1 MYESKKSMTSW
12 FLAYLYVISFSF
24 LLSLIS
30 VYASMK
36 LALRY
41 KLMDDPGPRK
51 LQVKPI
57 PLLGGVGIF
66 VSFYLTIL
74 FNFIVLHFSISSPEI
89 SRLLPAEVVAYA
101 PNALRLSGA
110 LMSILWAGVL
120 VFIVGL
126 IDDWKDLGA
135 WPKLA
140 VHIVC
145 ASILFFSGIRITF
158 FTHSEI
164 ASYFM
169 TVIWVV
175 GITNA
180 FNLLDNMDGLS
191 SGVAV
196 IANLFLWIISIASNE
211 FFVALFL
218 SALMGAI
225 LGFWVFNFPPA
236 RIFMGDAGSYLIG
249 FLTASV
255 TILGTYYQP
264 NASTLFTV
272 LMPVLVLGV
281 PIYDLLSVILIRLY
295 EGRSIF
301 QGDKQHFSHRIVD
314 LGMSKKGAV
323 FFLYL
328 VSFAFGTSS
337 LILGF
342 FQAYKV
348 SIVLLQTIAFVS
360 IIALLEYFG
369 RRHHHGKK

>member
-1 MYESKKSMTSW
+1 MTAW
-12 FLAYLYVISFSF
+12 LVAYLYVLAFSF
-24 LLSLIS
+24 LVSLIS
-30 VYASMK
+30 VYGAMK

-41 KLMDDPGPRK
+41 NLMDDPSPRK
-51 LQVKPI
+51 LQERPV
-57 PLLGGVGIF
+57 PLLGGAGIF
-66 VSFYLTIL
+66 IAFYSTVLINYIIL
-74 FNFIVLHFSISSPEI
+74 KFSISCPEI
-89 SRLLPAEVVAYA
+89 ARFLPSEVMNYA
-101 PNALRLSGA
+101 PNALRLGGSM
-110 LMSILWAGVL
+110 MSILCAGII

-140 VHIVC
+140 IHILA
-145 ASILFFSGIRITF
+145 ASILYFSGIKVTF
-158 FTHSEI
+158 FTNSEI
-164 ASYFM
+164 ASYIM
-169 TVIWVV
+169 TVLWVV

-191 SGVAV
+191 SGIAV
-196 IANLFLWIISIASNE
+196 ISNLFLWIISIASNE

-218 SALMGAI
+218 SALMGSI
-225 LGFWVFNFPPA
+225 IGFWVFNFPPA

-264 NASTLFTV
+264 NASTLFSI

-281 PIYDLLSVILIRLY
+281 PIYDLLSVIFIRLC
-295 EGRSIF
+295 EGKSIF

-323 FFLYL
+323 CFLYL

-342 FQAYKV
+342 FQAYRV
-348 SIVLLQTIAFVS
+348 GIVLLQTIAFVS

-369 RRHHHGKK
+369 RRRQNGKH

>member
-1 MYESKKSMTSW
+1 MTSW
-12 FLAYLYVISFSF
+12 SLAYLYVIFFSF

-30 VYASMK
+30 VYAAMK
-36 LALRY
+36 LAFRY

-51 LQVKPI
+51 IQDRPI

-66 VSFYLTIL
+66 ISFYATIL
-74 FNFIVLHFSISSPEI
+74 INFIVLDYSVSSPEI
-89 SRLLPAEVVAYA
+89 SRFLPAEVLAYA
-101 PNALRLSGA
+101 PNALRLAGS
-110 LMSILWAGVL
+110 LMAILWGGIL

-140 VHIVC
+140 VHIAC
-145 ASILFFSGIRITF
+145 ASILFFSGIRITL
-158 FTHSEI
+158 FTDSHI

-169 TVIWVV
+169 TVVWVV

-191 SGVAV
+191 SGIAV
-196 IANLFLWIISIASNE
+196 IANLFLWIISVASNE
-211 FFVALFL
+211 FFVALFV
-218 SALMGAI
+218 SALMGSI

-255 TILGTYYQP
+255 TILGTYYQTD
-264 NASTLFTV
+264 ASTLFTI
-272 LMPVLVLGV
+272 LMPVLILGV
-281 PIYDLLSVILIRLY
+281 PIYDLLSVILIRVY

-301 QGDKQHFSHRIVD
+301 QGDKRHFSHRIVD

-323 FFLYL
+323 LFLYL

-342 FQAYKV
+342 FEAYKV
-348 SIVLLQTIAFVS
+348 IIVLLQTIAFIS

-369 RRHHHGKK
+369 RRHLNNKK

>member
-1 MYESKKSMTSW
+1 MTVW
-12 FLAYLYVISFSF
+12 FLAYLYVIFFSF
-24 LLSLIS
+24 LLSLVS

-51 LQVKPI
+51 LQTNPV

-66 VSFYLTIL
+66 ISFYLTIL
-74 FNFIVLHFSISSPEI
+74 INFIVLKFSVSSPEI
-89 SRLLPAEVVAYA
+89 SRWLPGEVIAYA
-101 PNALRLSGA
+101 PNALRLGGA

-135 WPKLA
+135 WPKLS
-140 VHIVC
+140 VHIAC

-158 FTHSEI
+158 FTNSQI
-164 ASYFM
+164 ASYLM
-169 TVIWVV
+169 TVLWVV

-191 SGVAV
+191 SGVA
-196 IANLFLWIISIASNE
+196 IISNLFLWVISIASDE
-211 FFVALFL
+211 YFVALFL
-218 SALMGAI
+218 SVMIGAI

-264 NASTLFTV
+264 DASNLFTI

-281 PIYDLLSVILIRLY
+281 PIYDLCSVIFIRLY

-348 SIVLLQTIAFVS
+348 IIVLLQTIAFVS

-369 RRHHHGKK
+369 RRRQNGKK